1 MQKTKDKRQKTKVSK
16 KRVTIYQNQEP
27 MKGMT
32 LIVKKTTQ
40 LIAGMIFMYGIYVI
54 VHGHLT
60 PGGGFA
66 GGVVIAGS
74 LILVILSYGGDF
86 MKLIKEEAGTT
97 IVESLATILVILIAV
112 SGFLF
117 GTKIFFNNFLPK
129 GIVGHLVSAGVLPL
143 YNIFVGIEVAAS
155 IFIIFLSLII
165 FKEESKE

>member
-1 MQKTKDKRQKTKVSK
+1 
-16 KRVTIYQNQEP
+16 

-66 GGVVIAGS
+66 GGVIMAGS
-74 LILVILSYGGDF
+74 LILVTLAYGSDF
-86 MKLIKEEAGTT
+86 LKLVKEKTGTT
-97 IVESLATILVILIAV
+97 VVESLATIFVIMIAAGGLI
-112 SGFLF
+112 F

-129 GIVGHLVSAGVLPL
+129 GIVGHLISAGVLPL
-143 YNIFVGIEVAAS
+143 YNIFVGTEVAAS

-165 FKEESKE
+165 FKEESQQ

>member
-1 MQKTKDKRQKTKVSK
+1 
-16 KRVTIYQNQEP
+16 

-32 LIVKKTTQ
+32 IIVKKTTQ

-66 GGVVIAGS
+66 GGVVVAGS
-74 LILVILSYGGDF
+74 FILITLAYGGNF
-86 MKLIKEEAGTT
+86 LNLVKEELGTT
-97 IVESLATILVILIAV
+97 IVESCATICVILLATA
-112 SGFLF
+112 GFLF
-117 GTKIFFNNFLPK
+117 GTKVFFNNFLPK

-143 YNIFVGIEVAAS
+143 YNIFVGTEVAAS

-165 FKEESKE
+165 FKEESPQ

>member
-1 MQKTKDKRQKTKVSK
+1 MIRNNKF
-16 KRVTIYQNQEP
+16 

-66 GGVVIAGS
+66 GGVIIAGS
-74 LILVILSYGGDF
+74 LILVTLAYGIDF
-86 MKLIKEEAGTT
+86 LKLMKEEAGTT
-97 IVESLATILVILIAV
+97 IIESLATLLVITIAT
-112 SGFLF
+112 SGFIF

-129 GIVGHLVSAGVLPL
+129 GVVGQLISAGVLPL
-143 YNIFVGIEVAAS
+143 YNICVGTEVAAS

-165 FKEESKE
+165 FKEESSQ

>member
-1 MQKTKDKRQKTKVSK
+1 
-16 KRVTIYQNQEP
+16 

-32 LIVKKTTQ
+32 LIVKKTSQ

-66 GGVVIAGS
+66 GGVIMAGS
-74 LILVILSYGGDF
+74 FILITLAYGGDF
-86 MKLIKEEAGTT
+86 MKLLKAESGTT
-97 IVESLATILVILIAV
+97 IIESCATIMVIMLAV
-112 SGFLF
+112 AGFLF

-143 YNIFVGIEVAAS
+143 YNIFVGAEVAAS
-155 IFIIFLSLII
+155 IFVIFLSLII
-165 FKEESKE
+165 FKEEEQK

>member
-1 MQKTKDKRQKTKVSK
+1 
-16 KRVTIYQNQEP
+16 
-27 MKGMT
+27 MKGMS

-40 LIAGMIFMYGIYVI
+40 LISGMIFMYGIYVI

-66 GGVVIAGS
+66 GGVIMAGS
-74 LILVILSYGGDF
+74 LIVVILAYGSDF
-86 MKLIKEEAGTT
+86 LKLVKEKMGTT
-97 IVESLATILVILIAV
+97 VIESLATILVIVIAA

-129 GIVGHLVSAGVLPL
+129 GTVGHLISAGVLPL
-143 YNIFVGIEVAAS
+143 YNIFVGTEVAAS

>member
-1 MQKTKDKRQKTKVSK
+1 
-16 KRVTIYQNQEP
+16 

-66 GGVVIAGS
+66 GGVIIAGS
-74 LILVILSYGGDF
+74 LILVTLAYGGDF
-86 MKLIKEEAGTT
+86 LKLLKEETGTT
-97 IVESLATILVILIAV
+97 LIESLATIMVVMIATA
-112 SGFLF
+112 GFLF
-117 GTKIFFNNFLPK
+117 GTKVFFNNFLPK
-129 GIVGHLVSAGVLPL
+129 GVVGQLVSAGVLPL
-143 YNIFVGIEVAAS
+143 YNIFVGTEVAAS

-165 FKEESKE
+165 FKEESPQ

>member
-1 MQKTKDKRQKTKVSK
+1 
-16 KRVTIYQNQEP
+16 

-66 GGVVIAGS
+66 GGVIMAGS
-74 LILVILSYGGDF
+74 LIVIILAYGGDF
-86 MKLIKEEAGTT
+86 LKLVKEKTGTT
-97 IVESLATILVILIAV
+97 VVESIATILVIMIAV
-112 SGFLF
+112 AGFLF
-117 GTKIFFNNFLPK
+117 GTKVFFNNFLPK

-143 YNIFVGIEVAAS
+143 YNIFVGTEVAAS

-165 FKEESKE
+165 FKEESKP

>member
-1 MQKTKDKRQKTKVSK
+1 
-16 KRVTIYQNQEP
+16 

-40 LIAGMIFMYGIYVI
+40 LIVGMIFIYGIYVV

-74 LILVILSYGGDF
+74 LILITLAYGVDF
-86 MKLIKEEAGTT
+86 MNLIKEESETT
-97 IVESLATILVILIAV
+97 IVENLATIMVILVAV
-112 SGFLF
+112 AGFLF

-129 GIVGHLVSAGVLPL
+129 GIVGDLISAGVLPL
-143 YNIFVGIEVAAS
+143 YNIFIGTEVAAS

-165 FKEESKE
+165 FKEETLG

>member
-1 MQKTKDKRQKTKVSK
+1 
-16 KRVTIYQNQEP
+16 

-40 LIAGMIFMYGIYVI
+40 LISGMIFMYGIYVI

-74 LILVILSYGGDF
+74 LILVTLSNGGDF
-86 MKLIKEEAGTT
+86 LKLIKEESGTT
-97 IVESLATILVILIAV
+97 IVESLATILVIVIAV

-143 YNIFVGIEVAAS
+143 YNIFVGTEVAAS

-165 FKEESKE
+165 FKEESEK

>member
-1 MQKTKDKRQKTKVSK
+1 MK
-16 KRVTIYQNQEP
+16 KNEKEY

-66 GGVVIAGS
+66 GGVIVAGS
-74 LILVILSYGGDF
+74 LILITLSNGSDF
-86 MKLIKEEAGTT
+86 LKLIKEEAGTT
-97 IVESLATILVILIAV
+97 IIESLATIMVIIVAV
-112 SGFLF
+112 SGFVF

-143 YNIFVGIEVAAS
+143 YNIFVGTEVAAS

>member
-1 MQKTKDKRQKTKVSK
+1 
-16 KRVTIYQNQEP
+16 

-40 LIAGMIFMYGIYVI
+40 LIVGMIFIYGIYVV

-74 LILVILSYGGDF
+74 LILITLAYGGDF
-86 MKLIKEEAGTT
+86 LKLVKEESETT
-97 IVESLATILVILIAV
+97 IVENLATIMVILIAAA
-112 SGFLF
+112 GFLF

-129 GIVGHLVSAGVLPL
+129 GIVGELISAGVLPL
-143 YNIFVGIEVAAS
+143 YNIFVGTEVAAS

-165 FKEESKE
+165 FKEETLG

>member
-1 MQKTKDKRQKTKVSK
+1 
-16 KRVTIYQNQEP
+16 

-54 VHGHLT
+54 IHGHLT

-74 LILVILSYGGDF
+74 FILVTLAFGSDF
-86 MKLIKEEAGTT
+86 LKLVKEESGTA
-97 IVESLATILVILIAV
+97 IVESLATIMVVIIAT
-112 SGFLF
+112 SGLLL

-129 GIVGHLVSAGVLPL
+129 GIVGNLVSAGVIPL
-143 YNIFVGIEVAAS
+143 YNIFVGTEVAAS
-155 IFIIFLSLII
+155 IFIIFLSLVI
-165 FKEESKE
+165 FKEESSI

>member
-1 MQKTKDKRQKTKVSK
+1 
-16 KRVTIYQNQEP
+16 

-40 LIAGMIFMYGIYVI
+40 LIAGMILMYGIYVI

-66 GGVVIAGS
+66 GGVVMAGS
-74 LILVILSYGGDF
+74 LIVIILAYGGDF
-86 MKLIKEEAGTT
+86 LKLVKEETGTT
-97 IVESLATILVILIAV
+97 IIESLATILVIMTA
-112 SGFLF
+112 SAGFIF
-117 GTKIFFNNFLPK
+117 GTGIFFNNFLPK

-143 YNIFVGIEVAAS
+143 YNIFVGTEVAAS

-165 FKEESKE
+165 FKEESKS

>member
-1 MQKTKDKRQKTKVSK
+1 
-16 KRVTIYQNQEP
+16 

-40 LIAGMIFMYGIYVI
+40 LIAGMIFMYGMYII

-66 GGVVIAGS
+66 GGVIIAGS
-74 LILVILSYGGDF
+74 LILVTLAYGDDF
-86 MKLIKEEAGTT
+86 IKLIREEAGTT
-97 IVESLATILVILIAV
+97 IVESFATLMIILVAT

-117 GTKIFFNNFLPK
+117 GTKVFFNNFLPR
-129 GIVGHLVSAGVLPL
+129 GTVGELLSAGVIPL
-143 YNIFVGIEVAAS
+143 YNILAGTEVAAS

-165 FKEESKE
+165 FKEESAS

>member
-1 MQKTKDKRQKTKVSK
+1 
-16 KRVTIYQNQEP
+16 

-66 GGVVIAGS
+66 GGVVLAGS
-74 LILVILSYGGDF
+74 LIVVILACGGDF
-86 MKLIKEEAGTT
+86 LKLVKEKTGTT
-97 IVESLATILVILIAV
+97 IIESLATILVIMIAAA
-112 SGFLF
+112 GFIF
-117 GTKIFFNNFLPK
+117 GSKIFFNNFLPK

-143 YNIFVGIEVAAS
+143 YNIFVGTEVAAS

-165 FKEESKE
+165 FKEESRE

>member
-1 MQKTKDKRQKTKVSK
+1 
-16 KRVTIYQNQEP
+16 

-40 LIAGMIFMYGIYVI
+40 LIAGMIFMYGMYII

-66 GGVVIAGS
+66 GGVIIAGS
-74 LILVILSYGGDF
+74 LILVTLAYGDDF
-86 MKLIKEEAGTT
+86 IRLIREESGTT
-97 IVESLATILVILIAV
+97 IVESFATLMIIFVAT
-112 SGFLF
+112 SGLLF

-129 GIVGHLVSAGVLPL
+129 GTVGELLSAGVIPL
-143 YNIFVGIEVAAS
+143 YNILVGTEVAAS

-165 FKEESKE
+165 FKEESAS